1 MAWSIL
7 CSTFYT
13 GWSSKRRAI
22 VLNDILTS
30 IQNPAEREFFNC
42 WMHFIWVG
50 ACWVSVFFSV
60 AEKKGFVYKLVPW
73 WDFGDYVC
81 FDKSRTVQAFRQ
93 ECFIT
98 MTTVVWFVHAGFPV
112 LIGHI
117 SYSYS
122 NIWTTRISHLLIII
136 PTGCIRRVCCF
147 LHGRKSVLSAVP
159 MRNKVFLWENV
170 CECDCE
176 EAQYFCHIA
185 LLFPTE
191 VIQTLSHP
199 KTDETIRYI
208 CILQKSLTLSSHG
221 ACANASEL
229 WGFPESSF
237 Q

>member
-1 MAWSIL
+1 MSLSLLSQWGFFL
-7 CSTFYT
+7 
-13 GWSSKRRAI
+13 WWKKR
-22 VLNDILTS
+22 L
-30 IQNPAEREFFNC
+30 
-42 WMHFIWVG
+42 
-50 ACWVSVFFSV
+50 
-60 AEKKGFVYKLVPW
+60 VYKLEPW

-81 FDKSRTVQAFRQ
+81 FDKSRTAQAFRQ
-93 ECFIT
+93 GCFIT

-112 LIGHI
+112 LIGRV

-136 PTGCIRRVCCF
+136 PTGCIRRVCSF
-147 LHGRKSVLSAVP
+147 LHGGKSVLSAVP

-170 CECDCE
+170 CERE
-176 EAQYFCHIA
+176 EAFRHIT

-191 VIQTLSHP
+191 VIQNLSHS

-229 WGFPESSF
+229 WGFPESVF